1 MKIAL
6 LQGGLGQ
13 EAEVSRATG
22 KAFEKALIELSYDY
36 VVIDADEHLTEKL
49 IREKPDCALIALHG
63 KYAEDGTV
71 QGICEYLKI
80 PYTGSGILASAL
92 AMDKLRAKEVLS
104 FYNIPTP
111 KFDVYRRELVSVDDF
126 ESQVNAPCVVKPVRE
141 GSSVGISIVT
151 DQKDLK
157 EAIRNAAKFDRH
169 VLIEEMMKG
178 PECTVSV
185 VGGKAF
191 TPIEIRPKQGF
202 YDYKNKYT
210 KGATD
215 YILPPEIAEEKI
227 TELQELAVKVFKI
240 LDLHHY
246 ARIDFMFNGDQA
258 YFIEANTLPGCTET
272 SLLPNAAAFDG
283 VAFTELIDGMIKN
296 ARLDYAGVI

>member
-13 EAEVSRATG
+13 EAEVSRNTG
-22 KAFEKALIELSYDY
+22 KAFEKALVALNYDY
-36 VVIDADEHLTEKL
+36 VVIEADENLIPKL
-49 IREKPDCALIALHG
+49 ISEKPDCALIALHG

-80 PYTGSGILASAL
+80 PYTGSGLLASAL
-92 AMDKLRAKEVLS
+92 AMDKLRTKEVLS
-104 FYNIPTP
+104 FYDIPTP
-111 KFDVYRRELVSVDDF
+111 KFSVFRRGEDNLDTF
-126 ESQVNAPCVVKPVRE
+126 ECEVKAPCVVKPVRE
-141 GSSVGISIVT
+141 GSSVGISIVNE
-151 DQKDLK
+151 QKDFK
-157 EAIRNAAKFDRH
+157 AALELAARYDRH
-169 VLIEEMMKG
+169 VLIEEKVSG

-185 VGGKAF
+185 VKNQAF

-210 KGATD
+210 KGATE
-215 YILPPEIAEEKI
+215 YLLPPELPQEKI
-227 TELQELAVKVFKI
+227 HELKDLAVKVFKI

-246 ARIDFMFNGDQA
+246 ARIDFMLHNGSP

-272 SLLPNAAAFDG
+272 SLLPQAAAHDG
-283 VAFTELIDGMIKN
+283 VDFNQLIDGLIKN
-296 ARLDYAGVI
+296 ARLDYEGVV